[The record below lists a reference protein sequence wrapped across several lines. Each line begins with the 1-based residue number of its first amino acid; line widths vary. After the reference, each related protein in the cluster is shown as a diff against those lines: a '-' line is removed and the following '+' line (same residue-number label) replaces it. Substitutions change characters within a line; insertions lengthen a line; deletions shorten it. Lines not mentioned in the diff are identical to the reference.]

1 MKRLLILLAFAAAA
15 AVVAAIALASS
26 GRTSSTRAG
35 GRISP
40 TNLPTAAPTGQM
52 TLYGHIKTL
61 KRVGGR
67 IEMRFDPAWVTQGLT
82 ARRAFFADTGVRVMP
97 GKYYYIEAGHRLL
110 TYIVAPSAT
119 IRIVTNNGTG
129 PMLTPIKLSELMRIV
144 NGGPHRKLWEP
155 LSTGVW
161 IRVGVDTI
169 REINQQ
175 YQA

>member
-1 MKRLLILLAFAAAA
+1 MKRLLFRLAFAA
-15 AVVAAIALASS
+15 VAAIVAGFALASL
-26 GRTSSTRAG
+26 GQSSTRVG
-35 GRISP
+35 QSVSP
-40 TNLPTAAPTGQM
+40 TNLPTAAPAGQM
-52 TLYGHIKTL
+52 TLYGHIRTL

-82 ARRAFFADTGVRVMP
+82 ARRASFADSGSSFVP
-97 GKYYYIEAGHRLL
+97 GKYYYIEARHRLL

-119 IRIVTNNGTG
+119 IRIITNAGTG

>member
-1 MKRLLILLAFAAAA
+1 
-15 AVVAAIALASS
+15 
-26 GRTSSTRAG
+26 
-35 GRISP
+35 
-40 TNLPTAAPTGQM
+40 M

-61 KRVGGR
+61 KRVGAR
-67 IEMRFDPAWVTQGLT
+67 VEMSFDPAWVTQGLT
-82 ARRAFFADTGVRVMP
+82 ARRAMLADTGSSFVP
-97 GKYYYIEAGHRLL
+97 GKYYYIEEGHRLL
-110 TYIVAPSAT
+110 TYIVAPSAK

-129 PMLTPIKLSELMRIV
+129 PKLTPIKLSELYRIV

-169 REINQQ
+169 REINQP